1 MRKNIS
7 ITLDRERNLRL
18 DLNAMSV
25 FEDVTGKSLF
35 TIGEGLQ
42 EARNVRALL
51 YAAMK
56 SAGEDITLEQV
67 GENITMH
74 NFSMVSEVISK
85 LMTVSYGKPLDEV
98 EEGKK

>member
-18 DLNAMSV
+18 DLNAMST
-25 FEDVTGKSLF
+25 FEDITGKSLF
-35 TIGEGLQ
+35 TIGEQLQ

-51 YAAMK
+51 YAALK
-56 SAGEDITLEQV
+56 SAGEDITIEQV
-67 GENITMH
+67 GENIGMH
-74 NFSMVSEVISK
+74 NFSLVSETISK
-85 LMTVSYGKPLDEV
+85 LMTASYGKPSDDS